1 MKVGMVYVGIHVLRH
16 TCIEAFKAELAWAID
31 KHLVVISDVTP
42 ES

>member
-1 MKVGMVYVGIHVLRH
+1 MERFIYEGGYGICGD